1 MDMRHFAG
9 LLPGPQTQQEPGEL
23 GEAGTGLHMGGL
35 GSGRSAAQGHL
46 ETLALLGLPASV
58 GREQACDCGCEC
70 TVVHVLG
77 Q

>member
-35 GSGRSAAQGHL
+35 CSPGASGN
-46 ETLALLGLPASV
+46 V
-58 GREQACDCGCEC
+58 GTAGAPSISGKG
-70 TVVHVLG
+70 TG
-77 Q
+77 M